1 MKEEKMSDTLNRRH
15 FIQSLLIFLGAGASI
30 KSKLIFASKPDKNLK
45 EKEEK
50 MNAITKRRLSAPCGL
65 DCFNCEIYEEN
76 ITGEMK
82 KQFALKI
89 RKDPE
94 EVPCKGCRLEN
105 GCKHLGQPC
114 ETLKCIKDKKLEFCF
129 QCEEFPCVKLQPAK
143 DGADRFPHNYK
154 LFNLCRMKAVGV
166 EKWAEEEAKLI
177 RQRYFLGKFIP
188 GTGPILK
195 G

>member
-1 MKEEKMSDTLNRRH
+1 MKFQKKYLN
-15 FIQSLLIFLGAGASI
+15 
-30 KSKLIFASKPDKNLK
+30 

-50 MNAITKRRLSAPCGL
+50 MNSITKRRLSAPCGL
-65 DCFNCEIYEEN
+65 DCFNCEIYDKN
-76 ITGEMK
+76 ITEEMK

-89 RKDPE
+89 QKDPE
-94 EVPCKGCRLEN
+94 EVACKGCRLEN

-114 ETLKCIKDKKLEFCF
+114 ETLKCVEDKELEFCF
-129 QCEEFPCVKLQPAK
+129 ECEEFPCVKLQPVK
-143 DGADRFPHNYK
+143 EGADRYPHNFK

-177 RQRYFLGKFIP
+177 RQRYYLGKFIP
-188 GTGPILK
+188 GSGPILK

>member
-1 MKEEKMSDTLNRRH
+1 MSDTLNRRH
-15 FIQSLLIFLGAGASI
+15 FIQSLLIFLGAGASV
-30 KSKLIFASKPDKNLK
+30 KSKLIFASKPDKIVK

-50 MNAITKRRLSAPCGL
+50 MNAITKRRLTAPCGL
-65 DCFNCEIYEEN
+65 DCFNCEIYEKN
-76 ITGEMK
+76 ITEEMK

-94 EVPCKGCRLEN
+94 EVPCKGCRLEK

-114 ETLKCIKDKKLEFCF
+114 ETLKCIEEKKLEFCF

-143 DGADRFPHNYK
+143 EGADRFPHNFK
-154 LFNLCRMKAVGV
+154 LFNLCRIKAVGV

-188 GTGPILK
+188 GSGPILK
-195 G
+195 GK

>member
-1 MKEEKMSDTLNRRH
+1 MSDTLNRRH
-15 FIQSLLIFLGAGASI
+15 FIQSLLIFLGAGASM

-45 EKEEK
+45 KKEEK
-50 MNAITKRRLSAPCGL
+50 MNTVTKRRLTAPCGL
-65 DCFNCEIYEEN
+65 DCFNCEIYEGN
-76 ITGEMK
+76 ITEEMK

-94 EVPCKGCRLEN
+94 EVPCKGCRVEN

-114 ETLKCIKDKKLEFCF
+114 ETLKCIKAKELEFCF

-143 DGADRFPHNYK
+143 EGADRFPHNFK

-188 GTGPILK
+188 GTGPVLK
-195 G
+195 SE

>member
-1 MKEEKMSDTLNRRH
+1 MSDTLKRRH

-30 KSKLIFASKPDKNLK
+30 KSKLIFASKTDKNLK

-50 MNAITKRRLSAPCGL
+50 MNAITKRKLTAPCGL
-65 DCFNCEIYEEN
+65 DCFNCEIYEKN
-76 ITGEMK
+76 ITEEMK

-89 RKDPE
+89 KKDPE
-94 EVPCKGCRLEN
+94 EIPCRGCRLEK

-114 ETLKCIKDKKLEFCF
+114 ETLKCIEEKKLEFCF

-143 DGADRFPHNYK
+143 EGADRFPHNFK
-154 LFNLCRMKAVGV
+154 LFNLCRIKAVGV

-177 RQRYFLGKFIP
+177 RQRYYLGKFIP

-195 G
+195 Q

>member
-1 MKEEKMSDTLNRRH
+1 MYE
-15 FIQSLLIFLGAGASI
+15 
-30 KSKLIFASKPDKNLK
+30 
-45 EKEEK
+45 EEK

-82 KQFALKI
+82 EQFALKI

-105 GCKHLGQPC
+105 GCKHLGKPC
-114 ETLKCIKDKKLEFCF
+114 ETLKCIEDKELEFCF
-129 QCEEFPCVKLQPAK
+129 QCETFPCVKLQPAK
-143 DGADRFPHNYK
+143 DGSDRFPHNYK
-154 LFNLCRMKAVGV
+154 LFNLCRMKTVGV

-177 RQRYFLGKFIP
+177 RQRYFLGTFIP
-188 GTGPILK
+188 GSGPILK
-195 G
+195 Q